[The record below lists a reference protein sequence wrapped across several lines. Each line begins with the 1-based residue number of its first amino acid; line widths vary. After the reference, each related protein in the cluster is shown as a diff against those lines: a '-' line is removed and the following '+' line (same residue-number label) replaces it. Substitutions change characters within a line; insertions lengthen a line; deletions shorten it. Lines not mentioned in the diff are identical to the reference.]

1 VALNL
6 KYQKLKTKS
15 EAEIKQLNLDNS
27 NLVTEKYTEIRR
39 LQSLLKNQTNVSQLQ
54 EEEI

>member
-1 VALNL
+1 MALNL